1 MNYERELTPDAI
13 KAYEERQKVL
23 EKIVAENNTEQEA
36 QREILVSAKDATE
49 KAEQI
54 IAKAQGER
62 NDAILAIRKSQEA
75 VNLAEA
81 EQREIEADL
90 KRNEY
95 NCKYNALLKEQTPF
109 WEAATARLDKIQS
122 ELRDE
127 LPDFADFLSPGEAM
141 ENLKN
146 TTERNAFTQFAVN
159 VRTVEGH
166 YQNLLQDLVKDKL
179 NGVQIRLARHQERN
193 ALLDRFLK
201 DETIEKIW
209 NKV

>member
-209 NKV
+209 NKG

>member
-1 MNYERELTPDAI
+1 MKLEKELTPDAI

-36 QREILVSAKDATE
+36 QREILAAAQDATE

-54 IAKAQGER
+54 ITKAQSER
-62 NDAILAIRKSQEA
+62 NDAILVIRKAQEA
-75 VNLAEA
+75 VHLAEA
-81 EQREIEADL
+81 EQREIKADL
-90 KRNEY
+90 ERNEY

-109 WEAATARLDKIQS
+109 WEAATTRLEKIQS

-141 ENLKN
+141 ENLKT

-209 NKV
+209 NKG

>member
-1 MNYERELTPDAI
+1 MKLEKELTPDAI

-36 QREILVSAKDATE
+36 QREILAAAQDATE
-49 KAEQI
+49 KAEQLI
-54 IAKAQGER
+54 TKAQGER
-62 NDAILAIRKSQEA
+62 NDAILVIRKAQEA
-75 VNLAEA
+75 VHLAEA
-81 EQREIEADL
+81 EQREIKADL
-90 KRNEY
+90 ERNEY

-109 WEAATARLDKIQS
+109 WEAATTRLEKIQS

-127 LPDFADFLSPGEAM
+127 LPDFADFLNPGEAM
-141 ENLKN
+141 ENLK
-146 TTERNAFTQFAVN
+146 TMTERNAFTQFSVN

-201 DETIEKIW
+201 DENIEKIW
-209 NKV
+209 NKG

>member
-1 MNYERELTPDAI
+1 M
-13 KAYEERQKVL
+13 V
-23 EKIVAENNTEQEA
+23 
-36 QREILVSAKDATE
+36 
-49 KAEQI
+49 
-54 IAKAQGER
+54 
-62 NDAILAIRKSQEA
+62 IRKAQEA
-75 VNLAEA
+75 VHLAEA
-81 EQREIEADL
+81 EQREIQADL
-90 KRNEY
+90 ERNEY
-95 NCKYNALLKEQTPF
+95 NCKYNALLKEQPPF

-141 ENLKN
+141 ENLK

-209 NKV
+209 NKG